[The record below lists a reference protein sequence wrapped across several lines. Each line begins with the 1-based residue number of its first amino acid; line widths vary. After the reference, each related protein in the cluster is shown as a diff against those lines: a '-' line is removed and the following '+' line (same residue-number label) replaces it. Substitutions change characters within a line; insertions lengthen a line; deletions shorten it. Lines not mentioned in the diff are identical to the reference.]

1 MAQPLVTALRDL
13 QDKIASLADVRKDL
27 LARISALEQENISL
41 KEELEETRTKL
52 HNCETDVKFLT
63 MSHRLAQS
71 PDAVINARR
80 HIARLIR
87 NIDKCISM
95 LKEEE

>member
-1 MAQPLVTALRDL
+1 MAQPLVTSLRIL
-13 QDKIASLADVRKDL
+13 QDKIAETAQLQTQL
-27 LARISALEQENISL
+27 LARISALESENTIL
-41 KEELEETRTKL
+41 REELEQTRSALRDK
-52 HNCETDVKFLT
+52 ETDVKFLT

-71 PDAVINARR
+71 PDAVISTRR

-95 LKEEE
+95 IREEE